1 MYSFQDKVV
10 LITGAS
16 SGIGAL
22 TAQKLADL
30 GAIPVITARSTERL
44 MAVQSDILGQCHVIS
59 MDVTNEQ
66 QVNEAVASIM
76 EKYGRID
83 ILINNAGYGVFQ
95 SFLDTDTS
103 EFDAM
108 MDVNY
113 MGIVRCTKAVLPHML
128 AAGQGHIVNIASLA
142 GKIGTAKSSA
152 YNATKHAV
160 LGLTN
165 ALRQEMVG
173 TNIGVTAIN
182 PGPIDTP
189 FFEKADP
196 SGAYVN
202 NVKMFLLKPEQV
214 VNTIITAIVKRKA
227 EVNLPFAAAIGI
239 KLYQLFPRLADKL
252 AYRLINKK

>member
-1 MYSFQDKVV
+1 VYTYQDKIV

-30 GAIPVITARSTERL
+30 GAIPILTARSTERL
-44 MAVQSDILGQCHVIS
+44 MALRSQISGRCHVIP
-59 MDVTNEQ
+59 MDVTDEQ
-66 QVNEAVASIM
+66 QVNDAVESIIS
-76 EKYGRID
+76 EFGRID

-95 SFLDTDTS
+95 SFLDTDTA
-103 EFDAM
+103 EFNAM

-128 AAGQGHIVNIASLA
+128 TAGQGHIVNIASLA

-173 TNIGVTAIN
+173 KNIGVTAIN

-196 SGAYVN
+196 SGTYVN

-214 VNTIITAIVKRKA
+214 VNTIIKAIPKRKA